1 MTRLITLAF
10 AIVAL
15 TACRKDL
22 ASDTPIQDTID
33 TTTAITKYS
42 GDFINGPYGAVSGSA
57 KIVVDSGVYQVA
69 LVNVQI
75 SNGPDLH
82 VYLSRE
88 REPIHFIDLGKLK
101 STSGTQLYT
110 LTSIPDFTQYKFV
123 LVHCQKF
130 NHLFG
135 SAEIEP

>member
-1 MTRLITLAF
+1 MSRLS
-10 AIVAL
+10 IVVVFL
-15 TACRKDL
+15 FFMACKKDA
-22 ASDTPIQDTID
+22 ASEIPIQDTID
-33 TTTAITKYS
+33 TTSAMTKYN
-42 GDFINGPYGAVSGSA
+42 GNFINGPYGTVSGSA
-57 KIVVDSGVYQVA
+57 KVILDTGIYQVA
-69 LVNVQI
+69 LINVQI

-88 REPIHFIDLGKLK
+88 QQPIHFIDLGKLK

-110 LTSIPDFTQYKFV
+110 LNSVPDFSQYKYV

-135 SAEIEP
+135 SALIN

>member
-1 MTRLITLAF
+1 MIRLITLALV
-10 AIVAL
+10 IVAL

-22 ASDTPIQDTID
+22 TSDAPVQDAID

-42 GDFINGPYGAVSGSA
+42 GNFINGPYGAVSGSA
-57 KIVVDSGVYQVA
+57 KIVADSSFYKVA

-75 SNGPDLH
+75 TNGPDLH

-101 STSGTQLYT
+101 STSGTQLYS
-110 LTSIPDFTQYKFV
+110 LTSIPDFTQYKYV